1 MDTLE
6 KIRTTSMDNDAKN
19 SQKTGQVGK
28 TSPIEPPLSDVDLL
42 SFTDDGKQPDYL
54 DLPVAKEEN
63 GQSV

>member
-1 MDTLE
+1 MDSLV
-6 KIRTTSMDNDAKN
+6 KIRTVSTDGQSKN
-19 SQKTGQVGK
+19 PPKAGQAGNTFPV
-28 TSPIEPPLSDVDLL
+28 EPPLSEVDLL